1 MKIEGIVFTIIG
13 VFLGACALVYWFMSG
28 DPTGTTALAISFA
41 FGMLVGGYLLF
52 TARRME
58 PRPQDRPDAEVAD
71 GEGELGH
78 FSPGS
83 YFPFFIAASA
93 ATILLGVQFGYW
105 LAIIGGVILLGSVI
119 GLVFENL
126 IDHYPDGSSH

>member
-1 MKIEGIVFTIIG
+1 
-13 VFLGACALVYWFMSG
+13 
-28 DPTGTTALAISFA
+28 
-41 FGMLVGGYLLF
+41 MLIGGYLLF
-52 TARRME
+52 TAA
-58 PRPQDRPDAEVAD
+58 PHGAAAAGPADAEVAD

-105 LAIIGGVILLGSVI
+105 LAIIGVSILLGSVI
-119 GLVFENL
+119 GLLFENL

>member
-1 MKIEGIVFTIIG
+1 MKVEGLVFSIIG
-13 VFLGACALVYWFMSG
+13 GFLGACGLVYWFLSK
-28 DPTGTTALAISFA
+28 DPTGTAALGVSFG

-58 PRPQDRPDAEVAD
+58 PRPQDRPDAEVAE

-93 ATILLGVQFGYW
+93 ATVLLGVQFGYW
-105 LAIIGGVILLGSVI
+105 LAIIGAVILLGSVI
-119 GLVFENL
+119 GLVFENV
-126 IDHYPDGSSH
+126 IDRYPDGSSH

>member
-1 MKIEGIVFTIIG
+1 MKVEGIVFTIIG
-13 VFLGACALVYWFMSG
+13 VFLGICGLVYWFLSG
-28 DPTGTTALAISFA
+28 DPTGTTALAITFA

-58 PRPQDRPDAEVAD
+58 PRPQDRPDAEVYE

-93 ATILLGVQFGYW
+93 ATVLLGVQFGYW

-126 IDHYPDGSSH
+126 IDRYPDSSSH